1 MSNRLERSEGDR
13 HQSLSVGDHN
23 LRIAHCA
30 LRAELRSAPTLPP
43 MTDPPHC
50 YRHPGTATRLSCS
63 NCGKPICV
71 DCTIDT
77 PVGQKCPECAQPE
90 GRHKVITAQ
99 TLRQG
104 ARRAAPVTFALLFI
118 NLGLFVIGEV
128 DPEIGRR
135 LFVEGA
141 QQADLIRAGEW
152 WRAATSMFL
161 HASLAHVG
169 FNMWALYLFGP
180 ALERR
185 YGSLPFSLLYL
196 AAGLG
201 GGALYHLVGRDN
213 PAVGA
218 SGAIFGLMGA
228 LIVTLYGQR
237 HTAMARAIL
246 SQLMLLLAIN
256 LALPLVIAN
265 IAWEA
270 HLGGLVAGGAVAIA
284 WDRLPATG
292 RAAIPRQISVA
303 LAVIV
308 VAVGALLFG

>member
-1 MSNRLERSEGDR
+1 
-13 HQSLSVGDHN
+13 
-23 LRIAHCA
+23 
-30 LRAELRSAPTLPP
+30 
-43 MTDPPHC
+43 
-50 YRHPGTATRLSCS
+50 
-63 NCGKPICV
+63 V

-104 ARRAAPVTFALLFI
+104 VRRAAPVTFTLLFI
-118 NLGLFVIGEV
+118 NLGLFVLGEA
-128 DPEIGRR
+128 DPEIGQR
-135 LFVEGA
+135 LFAEGA

-185 YGSLPFSLLYL
+185 YGSLPFTLLYL
-196 AAGLG
+196 TAGLG
-201 GGALYHLVGRDN
+201 GSALYHLVGRDN

-228 LIVTLYGQR
+228 LIVTLYQQR
-237 HTAMARAIL
+237 HTPMARAIL

-256 LALPLVIAN
+256 LALPLMIAN

-270 HLGGLVAGGAVAIA
+270 HLGGLIAGAAVAVA
-284 WDRLPATG
+284 WDRLPVTG
-292 RAAIPRQISVA
+292 RAAVPRQVSVA
-303 LAVIV
+303 LAVMV
-308 VAVGALLFG
+308 VAVSSLLFG